1 MSFSFRTVRSACFT
15 HLTGLADARFI
26 ECEISD
32 IQVQRTSSKKPEC
45 AEEDLLATIILQ

>member
-1 MSFSFRTVRSACFT
+1 MPLSFRTFHCAYFT

-32 IQVQRTSSKKPEC
+32 IQVQRTSSEKPEC
-45 AEEDLLATIILQ
+45 AEENLLTTIILQ